1 MLKVQNNICRN
12 AINID
17 GIWKFRTVDDGFTP
31 AAPLENFRLMP
42 VPASMNDVVTDIA
55 LREYVGKVAY
65 ETTFSCPAERGRE
78 YRVRIGATSHKCK
91 VYLNGDCLGG
101 SDTGSAHVHSYAL
114 VKAVKA
120 TCTENGNSAYYACDC
135 GKIFLKKGVDYV
147 ETDLSA
153 VTIKAKGH
161 TYTQEITS
169 DEYLVSEATE
179 NAPQTFAKA
188 CKLCGAK
195 SPNEIDTYTY
205 GKTLAEYEKVNKS
218 LYAPTNLTMTLYDA
232 ANCVYGFTWNTE
244 TEPARP
250 VLVVKDENGK
260 EENVR
265 ASFAEASSQ
274 KIENGN
280 DVAIKY
286 YSCKAELTLNPDSVY
301 EYSVGDKYMNSF
313 TEAVKIKTVNPS
325 EKGSWKF
332 VHVSDS
338 QAEGNKNN
346 GGLGTG
352 TAFSSVLK
360 NVISDADVKFMV
372 HTGDVVEYS
381 KYQSYWDNMLDANFK
396 YLSKIPVM
404 AISGNH
410 ETTYKNG
417 SNETFNRFDYKIPVQ
432 ANTKLGFY
440 YSFSYGNVKFIM
452 LNTNELNGSRLTNA
466 QYSWLE
472 NELQNK
478 TEKWT
483 VVTMHNP
490 MYSVGKWGSDNTKN
504 GIALALAVQLKGL
517 FADNGVDVVLQGH
530 DHMVSRTYPLNAKGE
545 ATKEKTEKIGGIE
558 YIKDPSG
565 VIYVMN
571 GPAGDQAK
579 GESSIYKHDESLYAY
594 AMASKIS
601 SWAEFEVEGDTLT
614 VTVKTA
620 QSGTATDELSWGI
633 IKTK

>member
-1 MLKVQNNICRN
+1 MKKIVCFLI
-12 AINID
+12 A
-17 GIWKFRTVDDGFTP
+17 TVLCFSAVGCKSLANTESPSDS
-31 AAPLENFRLMP
+31 
-42 VPASMNDVVTDIA
+42 AS
-55 LREYVGKVAY
+55 
-65 ETTFSCPAERGRE
+65 S
-78 YRVRIGATSHKCK
+78 
-91 VYLNGDCLGG
+91 GD
-101 SDTGSAHVHSYAL
+101 SGSAHAHSYAL
-114 VKAVKA
+114 VKAIKA

-147 ETDLSA
+147 ETDLDS

-161 TYTQEITS
+161 TFTQEITS

-179 NAPQTFAKA
+179 NSPQIFSKA
-188 CKLCGAK
+188 CKACGEK
-195 SPNEIDTYTY
+195 SSDEIDTYTY

-218 LYAPTNLTMTLYDA
+218 LYVPTNLTMSLYDA

-250 VLVVKDENGK
+250 VLVVKDENGGEK
-260 EENVR
+260 CVR
-265 ASFAEASSQ
+265 ANFVEASSY

-286 YSCKAELTLNPDSVY
+286 YSCKVEITLNPDAEY

-313 TEAVKIKTVNPS
+313 TESVKIKTVNPS

-332 VHVSDS
+332 VHASDS
-338 QAEGNKNN
+338 QAEGNKSN

-352 TAFSSVLK
+352 TAFSNVLK
-360 NVISDADVKFMV
+360 NLISDPEIRFMV

-381 KYQSYWDNMLDANFK
+381 RYQSYWDNMLNANFK

-417 SNETFNRFDYKIPVQ
+417 SNETFNRFNYKIPLQ
-432 ANTKLGFY
+432 KNTKLGFY

-452 LNTNELNGSRLTNA
+452 LNTNELNGSRLTNE

-483 VVTMHNP
+483 VVAMHNP

-504 GIALALAVQLKGL
+504 GIALALALQLKSL
-517 FADNGVDVVLQGH
+517 FAENGVDVVLQGH
-530 DHMVSRTYPLNAKGE
+530 DHMVSRTHPLNANGE
-545 ATKEKTEKIGGIE
+545 ATEEKTEELDGIE

-565 VIYVMN
+565 VVYVMN

-579 GESSIYKHDESLYAY
+579 GESSIFKHDELLYAY
-594 AMASKIS
+594 ALPSKIS
-601 SWAEFEVEGDTLT
+601 SWAEFEVFGNKLT

-620 QSGTATDELSWGI
+620 QSGTATNVLSWGI